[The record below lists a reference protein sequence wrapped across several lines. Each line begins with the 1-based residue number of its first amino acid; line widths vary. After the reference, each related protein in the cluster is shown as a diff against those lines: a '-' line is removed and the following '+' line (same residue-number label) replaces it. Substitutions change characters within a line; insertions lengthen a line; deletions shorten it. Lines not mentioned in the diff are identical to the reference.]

1 VARAKLTSKGQITI
15 PKQVRERLNLRAG
28 DRVEFTMEGE
38 DRVLLRPARGRV
50 LDLEGALHRPGSPAV
65 ALDELERVIRRR
77 GAGER

>member
-1 VARAKLTSKGQITI
+1 VVRAKLTSKGQITI

-38 DRVLLRPARGRV
+38 DRVLLRPARGSV
-50 LDLEGALHRPGSPAV
+50 LDLEGSLHRPGSAAV

-77 GAGER
+77 GAGEP

>member
-28 DRVEFTMEGE
+28 DLVEFTMEGD